1 MVNTIQ
7 EPPRMSIR
15 SNLWIVMLM
24 SSVIVAILSYN
35 HLLLNYVHV
44 FMAVLWTGTDI
55 LWPYYSAHLEM

>member
-1 MVNTIQ
+1 MVNTLQ

-15 SNLWIVMLM
+15 SNLWIVMPM
-24 SSVIVAILSYN
+24 SSVMIAMLSYN

>member
-44 FMAVLWTGTDI
+44 FMAVPWTGTDI